1 VESDTSTTKQDE
13 VGRTRILTGLY
24 RIIFIVFSAAGLG
37 IAIFYIFHFSLFG
50 WTFIDIGYFYMFI
63 ALFLPLV
70 FLIFPIY
77 TGLSSKIIP
86 WYDIILAALC
96 FLISL
101 YFFLNTE
108 NIIYKAWEISPPTLA
123 KFAGLVLCIL
133 VLEAGRRTGGN
144 VLFLICFFCAILPLF
159 ADRLPTFIGG
169 ASFPFWFTVS
179 LHAMG
184 RETIVGL
191 PTRVVATTLIG
202 FLIFGVTLSVIG
214 GGKAFLDLA
223 NSLLGRRR
231 GGAAKSTV
239 VACGLFGMISGSVTS
254 NVATIGSAT
263 IPAMKK
269 TGYPPYFAAAITACA
284 STGGVLMP
292 PVMGAV
298 AFIMAGF
305 LSIPYSTVALS
316 AVIPSILYYTG
327 LFVQADG
334 FAARRGFKGLPRA
347 ELPALK
353 MALKEGWPFLLALF
367 VLVWFIFYE
376 RVEEEAPFYA
386 SGMLFILAMFKKE
399 SRLTKEKIIRWIEN
413 SGKVMAELT
422 AILCMVGFIVGSLM
436 ITGVAHSF
444 SYEILKLAGNNLY
457 VILAFGAA
465 ASFLLGLGVTIS
477 ACYIVLALIVAPSLI
492 KMGIDPIAAHMFFL
506 YWGVVSEIT
515 PPVAIGAFVAA
526 SMAGASPSKTQYQAM
541 KIGICLYFIPFF
553 FVLRPA
559 LVLRGPVPEI
569 FYSFVVA
576 FVGVFL
582 IASAVEGYLLRIGEL
597 PIWLRILLFVGGLLL
612 ASPGWITD
620 LGGFLIATVS
630 LGLYFLMKAL
640 SHRKLVQK
648 AYIGQERNIE
658 E

>member
-1 VESDTSTTKQDE
+1 MEGNDSLVKQE
-13 VGRTRILTGLY
+13 ETGRTRILSGFYKIVFL
-24 RIIFIVFSAAGLG
+24 VFSAVGLG

-70 FLIFPIY
+70 FLLFPAY
-77 TGLSSKIIP
+77 NGLSLKVIP
-86 WYDIILAALC
+86 WYDIVIAALC
-96 FLISL
+96 FLTSI
-101 YFFLNTE
+101 YFFYNTE
-108 NIIYKAWEISPPTLA
+108 KIIFKAWEINPPPLA
-123 KFAGLVLCIL
+123 KFGGLILCIL

-144 VLFLICFFCAILPLF
+144 VLFSICFFCAILPLF

-169 ASFPFWFTVS
+169 ASFPFWSTVS

-184 RETIVGL
+184 RETIIGL
-191 PTRVVATTLIG
+191 PTRVVATILVG

-231 GGAAKSTV
+231 GGSAKSSV
-239 VACGLFGMISGSVTS
+239 IACGLFGMISGSVTS

-269 TGYPPYFAAAITACA
+269 MGYPPHFAAAIVACA

-298 AFIMAGF
+298 AFIMSGF

-316 AVIPSILYYTG
+316 AIIPSVLYYTG
-327 LFVQADG
+327 LFVQADA
-334 FAARRGFKGLPRA
+334 FAAKRGFKGLPRA

-367 VLVWFIFYE
+367 VLIWFIFYE
-376 RVEEEAPFYA
+376 RVEEQAPFYA
-386 SGMLFILAMFKKE
+386 SGMLFIVAMFKKE
-399 SRLTKEKIIRWIEN
+399 SRLTGEKIIRWIEN
-413 SGKVMAELT
+413 SGKVMVELT
-422 AILCMVGFIVGSLM
+422 AILCIVGFIVGSLM

-444 SYEILKLAGNNLY
+444 SYEILRLAGNNLY
-457 VILAFGAA
+457 VILVFAA
-465 ASFLLGLGVTIS
+465 VASFILGLGVTIS
-477 ACYIVLALIVAPSLI
+477 ACYIVCALIIAPSLI

-526 SMAGASPSKTQYQAM
+526 SMAGASPSKTQFQAM

-559 LVLRGPVPEI
+559 LVLHGSMPEI
-569 FYSFVVA
+569 IYSFVIA

-597 PIWLRILLFVGGLLL
+597 PIWLRISLFVGGLLL

-620 LGGFLIATVS
+620 LTGSLIAAVS

-640 SHRKLVQK
+640 SHRKRVQK

>member
-1 VESDTSTTKQDE
+1 
-13 VGRTRILTGLY
+13 
-24 RIIFIVFSAAGLG
+24 
-37 IAIFYIFHFSLFG
+37 
-50 WTFIDIGYFYMFI
+50 
-63 ALFLPLV
+63 
-70 FLIFPIY
+70 
-77 TGLSSKIIP
+77 
-86 WYDIILAALC
+86 
-96 FLISL
+96 
-101 YFFLNTE
+101 
-108 NIIYKAWEISPPTLA
+108 
-123 KFAGLVLCIL
+123 
-133 VLEAGRRTGGN
+133 
-144 VLFLICFFCAILPLF
+144 
-159 ADRLPTFIGG
+159 
-169 ASFPFWFTVS
+169 
-179 LHAMG
+179 
-184 RETIVGL
+184 
-191 PTRVVATTLIG
+191 
-202 FLIFGVTLSVIG
+202 
-214 GGKAFLDLA
+214 
-223 NSLLGRRR
+223 
-231 GGAAKSTV
+231 
-239 VACGLFGMISGSVTS
+239 MISGSVTS

-316 AVIPSILYYTG
+316 AVIPSVLYYTG

-334 FAARRGFKGLPRA
+334 FAAQRGFKGISRT

-353 MALKEGWPFLLALF
+353 KALKEGWPFLVALF
-367 VLVWFIFYE
+367 ALVWFIFYE

-386 SGMLFILAMFKKE
+386 SGILFILAMFKKE
-399 SRLTKEKIIRWIEN
+399 SRLTVEKIIRWLEN

-444 SYEILKLAGNNLY
+444 SHEILRLAGNNLY

-506 YWGVVSEIT
+506 YWGVISEIT
-515 PPVAIGAFVAA
+515 PPVAIGAFVGA
-526 SMAGASPSKTQYQAM
+526 SMAGASPSKTQFQAM
-541 KIGICLYFIPFF
+541 RIGICLYFIPFF

-559 LVLRGPVPEI
+559 LVLRGPMPEI
-569 FYSFVVA
+569 FSSFAVA
-576 FVGVFL
+576 FIGVFL
-582 IASAVEGYLLRIGEL
+582 IASAVEGYLLLIGKM
-597 PIWLRILLFVGGLLL
+597 PIWLRISLFIGGLLL

-620 LGGFLIATVS
+620 LIGFLIAAVS
-630 LGLYFLMKAL
+630 LCLYVLMKATIR
-640 SHRKLVQK
+640 RKLLQK